1 MAVVYDSILVF
12 TRILSED
19 ETKNLV
25 AELEDVFAVSLE
37 PEEIGTM
44 KSFNDIIRIL
54 KDKGC

>member
-25 AELEDVFAVSLE
+25 AELEGFLVWGFCVL
-37 PEEIGTM
+37 
-44 KSFNDIIRIL
+44 
-54 KDKGC
+54 